1 MTKDKPA
8 LLLSAKAIDPALDA
22 LFSQSA
28 GPVQPPPK
36 TRYAE
41 LARKARQE
49 SEEKEEE
56 KELEDVESEE
66 EEDASENGEESSEV
80 GSGDEEESEV
90 SEGESDEEDVEDEGE
105 NESEPESEADNDD
118 ASESASAEEELVTP
132 KAIEEA
138 VLNGTTKEEGRKRK
152 RKLRDEDENLEAAY
166 LERLAREEKE
176 EEERSAKRQ
185 KAVDGASLPKEIDEK
200 KADGEADDKSS
211 SGEIPVHEALQPGGT
226 SEIQSELD
234 KANRT
239 VFLSNVS
246 VEAIKDRKAK
256 KILLKHLASP
266 LDKKADPPQ
275 KIESI
280 RFRST
285 PFGTTKIPRR
295 VAYIKKEIME
305 GTTKST
311 NAYVVYSTAAAARLA
326 VQHLNGTIVLDR
338 HLRADSV
345 AHPAPIDNRRCVFVG
360 NLGFVDD
367 ESVYRTKVED
377 GKLVT
382 EKKKKGKEPSDVE
395 EGLWRVFGEH
405 AGKVESVRVVRDP
418 ATRVGKGFA
427 YVQFYDPN
435 SVESALLLNGKSFPP
450 LLPRE
455 LRVSRC
461 KPPHK
466 TARAIEAKQAK
477 AALAAAEAKRKGK
490 KGKGDDEPPTSA
502 QYNPKLS
509 AEAQTLA
516 GRASK
521 LLGKYNA
528 ERLVGVPAGKK
539 SKKKEKKTKKAALD
553 PEGAKALA
561 AAVGVAEGKPVKTPE
576 EFVFEGKRA
585 SAKDGKPRDL
595 KFRPKKK
602 AKDKV
607 HGSKKS
613 KKEKKKKAGKN

>member
-1 MTKDKPA
+1 M
-8 LLLSAKAIDPALDA
+8 
-22 LFSQSA
+22 
-28 GPVQPPPK
+28 
-36 TRYAE
+36 
-41 LARKARQE
+41 
-49 SEEKEEE
+49 
-56 KELEDVESEE
+56 
-66 EEDASENGEESSEV
+66 
-80 GSGDEEESEV
+80 

-118 ASESASAEEELVTP
+118 ASESASAEEELGTP

-185 KAVDGASLPKEIDEK
+185 KAVDGASLPKENDEK

-326 VQHLNGTIVLDR
+326 VQHLNGTIILDR

-427 YVQFYDPN
+427 YVQFYVSTPSPCFPHKLKLISPRTPTPSSPPSSSTANPSRPSSPAN
-435 SVESALLLNGKSFPP
+435 SASPAANPLTKPP
-450 LLPRE
+450 APSKQSKPKPRSRPPRPRE
-455 LRVSRC
+455 R
-461 KPPHK
+461 
-466 TARAIEAKQAK
+466 ARKAK
-477 AALAAAEAKRKGK
+477 ATTNPPPQRNTIPSSAPKRRPSPAAHPSCLVNTTPRGWSACPRGRRARRRRRKQRRRR
-490 KGKGDDEPPTSA
+490 SI
-502 QYNPKLS
+502 QRVRRLS
-509 AEAQTLA
+509 LRQWVWR
-516 GRASK
+516 RASRSRRRRSSC
-521 LLGKYNA
+521 LRGR
-528 ERLVGVPAGKK
+528 ELV
-539 SKKKEKKTKKAALD
+539 
-553 PEGAKALA
+553 
-561 AAVGVAEGKPVKTPE
+561 
-576 EFVFEGKRA
+576 R
-585 SAKDGKPRDL
+585 RM
-595 KFRPKKK
+595 
-602 AKDKV
+602 
-607 HGSKKS
+607 GSR
-613 KKEKKKKAGKN
+613 GI